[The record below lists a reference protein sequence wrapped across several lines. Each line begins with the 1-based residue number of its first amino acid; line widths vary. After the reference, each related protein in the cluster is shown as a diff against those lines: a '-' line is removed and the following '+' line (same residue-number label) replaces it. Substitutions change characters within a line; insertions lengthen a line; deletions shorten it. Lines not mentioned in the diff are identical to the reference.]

1 MVKVKNKKAFIGL
14 IAITIVVVA
23 AVVCVIYFVDK
34 YMDVELEQI
43 SINQEVQNDEYSFK
57 VLDLQKEDSSEK
69 TIIRVNIVIEAKK
82 SLKLK
87 ERDFKVNGAVPISSE
102 NFSSSLGENE
112 KVEFSLYYEIESE
125 QLQFLEYDKYKV
137 ALGNIM

>member
-1 MVKVKNKKAFIGL
+1 MAKIIIEKKTF
-14 IAITIVVVA
+14 
-23 AVVCVIYFVDK
+23 
-34 YMDVELEQI
+34 
-43 SINQEVQNDEYSFK
+43 SP
-57 VLDLQKEDSSEK
+57 
-69 TIIRVNIVIEAKK
+69 IIDTQRRVFFE

>member
-43 SINQEVQNDEYSFK
+43 SINQEAQNDEYSFK
-57 VLDLQKEDSSEK
+57 VLDLQKEDTSEK

-87 ERDFKVNGAVPISSE
+87 EKDFKVNGAVPISSE
-102 NFSSSLGENE
+102 NFSSSLGKNE
-112 KVEFSLYYEIESE
+112 KAEFSLYYEIESE

>member
-23 AVVCVIYFVDK
+23 AIVCVIYFVDK

-87 ERDFKVNGAVPISSE
+87 ERDFKVNGVVPISSE

>member
-23 AVVCVIYFVDK
+23 AIVCVIYFVDK

-43 SINQEVQNDEYSFK
+43 SINQEAQNDEYSFK
-57 VLDLQKEDSSEK
+57 VLNLQKEDTSEK

-87 ERDFKVNGAVPISSE
+87 ESDFKVNGAVPISSE

>member
-23 AVVCVIYFVDK
+23 AIVCVIYFVDK

-57 VLDLQKEDSSEK
+57 VLNLQKEDTSEK
-69 TIIRVNIVIEAKK
+69 TIIRVDIVIEAKK

-87 ERDFKVNGAVPISSE
+87 ESDFKVNGAVPISNE

>member
-23 AVVCVIYFVDK
+23 AIVCVIYFVDK

-43 SINQEVQNDEYSFK
+43 SINQEAQNDEYSFK
-57 VLDLQKEDSSEK
+57 VLNLQKEDTSEK
-69 TIIRVNIVIEAKK
+69 TIIRVDIVIEAKK

-87 ERDFKVNGAVPISSE
+87 ESDFKVNGAVPISSE